1 MSVTAT
7 VGGLA
12 VEYDASVLEPR
23 PWTAAQARWAAELS
37 PGLPDG
43 PLLELCTGVGH
54 IGLLAATLT
63 GRDAVLVDASP
74 AAVAFARRNA
84 RQVGAAGVTI
94 EVRHG
99 PMTEVLSD
107 GERFPLV
114 LADPPYLRSEDVATY
129 PDDPPAAV
137 DGGPD
142 GLSLARTC
150 LSVAARHLADDGA
163 LVIQLRDAGQAGE
176 LGPTAGERGLVA
188 CETRVVAGAGAL
200 ALFRRASRRQD
211 QDQRARPAAR
221 PPWRV
226 GRRPT

>member
-1 MSVTAT
+1 MTLTAV

-12 VEYDASVLEPR
+12 VEYDESVLEPR

-54 IGLLAATLT
+54 IGLLAASLT

-74 AAVAFARRNA
+74 SAVAFARRNA
-84 RQVGAAGVTI
+84 RQLGAAGVTV

-99 PMTEVLSD
+99 SMTEVLAD
-107 GERFPLV
+107 DQRFPLV
-114 LADPPYLRSEDVATY
+114 LADPPYLRSEDIHTY
-129 PDDPPAAV
+129 PDDPPVAV

-150 LSVAARHLADDGA
+150 LRVAGRHLTDGGA
-163 LVIQLRDAGQAGE
+163 LLLQLRDAAQAE
-176 LGPTAGERGLVA
+176 ALTPDAAGHGLA
-188 CETRVVAGAGAL
+188 AAETRVVDGRGAL
-200 ALFRRASRRQD
+200 TLFERVPRRQD
-211 QDQRARPAAR
+211 RDPGARP
-221 PPWRV
+221 
-226 GRRPT
+226 T

>member
-1 MSVTAT
+1 MSATAT

-12 VEYDASVLEPR
+12 VEYDATVLEPR

-37 PGLPDG
+37 PVLPDG

-54 IGLLAATLT
+54 IGLLAAILT

-84 RQVGAAGVTI
+84 RQVDAAGVTV

-99 PMTEVLSD
+99 PMTEMLTD
-107 GERFPLV
+107 DERFPLV
-114 LADPPYLRSEDVATY
+114 LADPPYLRSEDIATY
-129 PDDPPAAV
+129 PDDPPLAV

-142 GLSLARTC
+142 GLRLARTC
-150 LSVAARHLADDGA
+150 LRVAGRHLADGGA
-163 LVIQLRDAGQAGE
+163 LVLQLRDADQAE
-176 LGPTAGERGLVA
+176 ALAPAAAEHGLAAV
-188 CETRVVAGAGAL
+188 ETRVVDGRGAL
-200 ALFRRASRRQD
+200 TLFRRAPQRQD
-211 QDQRARPAAR
+211 QDQPAAPVAR
-221 PPWRV
+221 SPRRV